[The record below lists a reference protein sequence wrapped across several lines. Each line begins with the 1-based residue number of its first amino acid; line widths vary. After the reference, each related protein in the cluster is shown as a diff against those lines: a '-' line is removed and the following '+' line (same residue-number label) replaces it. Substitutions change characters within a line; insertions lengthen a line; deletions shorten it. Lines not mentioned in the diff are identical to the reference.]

1 MLFLIHGIDKPN
13 ADDLREANRKK
24 HAQYLALF
32 KKNVICAGPTLADDG
47 VGKTGTVIVVD
58 MDNRPA
64 VESFLENNPY
74 YRAGL
79 FETVTVQPWRKLE
92 GIGIL

>member
-1 MLFLIHGIDKPN
+1 MLFLIHGIDKAN
-13 ADDLREANRKK
+13 GDDIREAQRKK

-47 VGKTGTVIVVD
+47 VSKTGTVIVVD
-58 MDNRPA
+58 MDDRA
-64 VESFLENNPY
+64 AAQSFLDNNPY
-74 YRAGL
+74 FKAGL
-79 FETVTVQPWRKLE
+79 FETVTIQPWRKIE